1 MSGLPAVA
9 NGDIGAFE
17 NFFYPVR
24 SGEAMIE
31 MMYQTQWTKWWTVQP
46 EVQYIIRSGGGV
58 LNPGDGLRPNAWVM
72 VLRST
77 ISF

>member
-1 MSGLPAVA
+1 
-9 NGDIGAFE
+9 
-17 NFFYPVR
+17 
-24 SGEAMIE
+24 MIE